1 MKIDGEHEKKKVGPG
16 RCPLV
21 GTDLWVSPICLGTM
35 TFGAPVGAKGA
46 VDLVDW
52 ALDHGINF
60 FDTADIYE
68 GYNRTLGSAGGAGE
82 QLLGKALVGKRDQ
95 AIITTKLGNPIK
107 IGTQVYSGLGREH
120 IYRQIDASL
129 SRLRMTHVDLYLM
142 HCPDPETPLAE
153 SIQAMSELI
162 RLGKV
167 RYWGFSNFD
176 TTMIH
181 EIMTLCAEN
190 DWPRPVVS
198 QPLYSWINRQ
208 IEQDHLPT
216 CLEYNINVTPY
227 RVLEGGLLTGK
238 YRNSPPASDSRATQ
252 HPNWLSKDKNGQ
264 VDQFL
269 AEAKIAKLLPS
280 AYAVQWPLRHP
291 AVKSVI
297 VGSKHPAQLEPL
309 LPCTAHPP
317 HVPV

>member
-1 MKIDGEHEKKKVGPG
+1 MKIDCKNSGPG
-16 RCPLV
+16 KERLT
-21 GTDLWVSPICLGTM
+21 GTELRVSPICLGTM
-35 TFGAPVGAKGA
+35 TFGSPVEAKDA

-68 GYNRTLGSAGGAGE
+68 GYNRTMGSAGGTGE
-82 QLLGKALVGKRDQ
+82 QLLGNALVGKRDQ

-107 IGTQVYSGLGREH
+107 IGDRVYGGLGREH

-129 SRLRMTHVDLYLM
+129 SRLRMTHIDLYLM
-142 HCPDPETPLAE
+142 HRPDPETPLAE
-153 SIQAMSELI
+153 SIQAMSELVT
-162 RLGKV
+162 LGKI

-176 TTMIH
+176 TPMIR

-190 DWPRPVVS
+190 DWPRPVAS
-198 QPLYSWINRQ
+198 QPPYSWLNRQ
-208 IEQDHLPT
+208 IEKDHLPA

-238 YRNSPPASDSRATQ
+238 YKNSPAAPDSRATRQ
-252 HPNWLSKDKNGQ
+252 PGWLSEDQDGQ

-269 AEAKIAKLLPS
+269 AEAQTAKLAPGV
-280 AYAVQWPLRHP
+280 YAVQWPLKHP

-309 LPCTAHPP
+309 LQ
-317 HVPV
+317 